1 VTHEDEL
8 LEEATAKMIA
18 HDIGRLPVVDR
29 EDPSRLVG
37 LLGRAGVMAV
47 WLYATREEETRDTGW
62 LSQPVKRLRARIA
75 ARTRRRGKGRRS
87 E

>member
-1 VTHEDEL
+1 VTHADEL

-29 EDPSRLVG
+29 DDPSRLVG

-47 WLYATREEETRDTGW
+47 WLHSSRDEHTRDSGW
-62 LSQPVKRLRARIA
+62 LSSRLRR
-75 ARTRRRGKGRRS
+75 KGNGG